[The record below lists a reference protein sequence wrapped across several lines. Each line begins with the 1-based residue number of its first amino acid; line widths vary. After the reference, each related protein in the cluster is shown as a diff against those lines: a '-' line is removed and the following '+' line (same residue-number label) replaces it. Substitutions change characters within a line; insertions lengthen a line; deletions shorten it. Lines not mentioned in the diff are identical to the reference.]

1 MKLTVS
7 KNFSLR
13 LESLQGNK
21 PLGPPAVPAPGF
33 KKSKWAYVVF
43 SDTACQRTEI
53 APFPSSVPWMSLRHG
68 CLHRQM
74 SLQNQAQSFRLCCL
88 SYKYQRSQQ
97 TNTSPR
103 SLPASSPHIFGF
115 LWEELY
121 NNCLFIHPLTKSI
134 NMYWAPT
141 VSKALCWMLGNTQQC
156 VKHSSTVWG
165 LLWGLHVSLFT
176 EHWRR

>member
-1 MKLTVS
+1 MKLTAKTSHSGLTLS
-7 KNFSLR
+7 KVTSHWGLLQFLLQAAKKASGPTSCFQTLPARGQRLHRSL
-13 LESLQGNK
+13 
-21 PLGPPAVPAPGF
+21 PPSRG
-33 KKSKWAYVVF
+33 WA
-43 SDTACQRTEI
+43 C
-53 APFPSSVPWMSLRHG
+53 RHG

-103 SLPASSPHIFGF
+103 SLPASSTHIFGF